1 VGECPT
7 GMGNPTGMVA
17 DPTGRNLYV
26 VNRDASTV
34 AQFAIAATNGVALI
48 PAASV
53 FTEASPSETSHP
65 LYIATT
71 RWDAP
76 APAAGSPQQRAN

>member
-1 VGECPT
+1 MT
-7 GMGNPTGMVA
+7 T
-17 DPTGRNLYV
+17 DPGGRNLYV
-26 VNRDASTV
+26 VDRNAATV

-48 PAASV
+48 PAASI
-53 FTEASPSETSHP
+53 FTELSPNDASQP

-76 APAAGSPQQRAN
+76 AAAATHTSLQRTN